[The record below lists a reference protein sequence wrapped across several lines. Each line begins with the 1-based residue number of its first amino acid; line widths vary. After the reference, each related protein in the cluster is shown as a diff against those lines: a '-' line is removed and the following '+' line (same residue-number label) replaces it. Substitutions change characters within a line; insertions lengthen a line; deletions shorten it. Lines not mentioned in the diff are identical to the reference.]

1 MRKPTSLSMN
11 YPALLGLV
19 VTLALPITT
28 SAADP
33 VDLRGKQGVVDPK
46 DLKKSD
52 PPQKGLK
59 TKEPPSPDTRS
70 DKEKAKAKEPRSVSG
85 VRD

>member
-1 MRKPTSLSMN
+1 M
-11 YPALLGLV
+11 
-19 VTLALPITT
+19 
-28 SAADP
+28 
-33 VDLRGKQGVVDPK
+33 DLHGKQGVVDPK

>member
-28 SAADP
+28 QRRT
-33 VDLRGKQGVVDPK
+33 LWTFTENR
-46 DLKKSD
+46 
-52 PPQKGLK
+52 
-59 TKEPPSPDTRS
+59 E
-70 DKEKAKAKEPRSVSG
+70 
-85 VRD
+85 